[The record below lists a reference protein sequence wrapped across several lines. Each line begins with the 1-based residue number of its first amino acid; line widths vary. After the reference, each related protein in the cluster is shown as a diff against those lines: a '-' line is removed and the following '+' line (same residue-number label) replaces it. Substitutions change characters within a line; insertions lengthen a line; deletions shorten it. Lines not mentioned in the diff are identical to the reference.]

1 MSLKDDV
8 IDMVLSIGAGTIEA
22 IKKSKR
28 LDKINDIKLLI
39 ALKEAGFDM
48 NTISFSD
55 WLENHSIYIEGAL
68 SQRAETSGDLGLS
81 WKFIEGGFSK
91 KKMEQSGVKITLGL
105 HFRDMTEPEY
115 EVLKGMDIDDSKK
128 LVEVLENFEL

>member
-8 IDMVLSIGAGTIEA
+8 VDMVLSVGAGTIEA

-28 LDKINDIKLLI
+28 LDRVNDIKLLI

-48 NTISFSD
+48 ETISLSD
-55 WLENHSIYIEGAL
+55 WLENHNIYIEGAL
-68 SQRAETSGDLGLS
+68 SQRADTGGNIGLA

-91 KKMEQSGVKITLGL
+91 SKQEQSGVKLSLDL
-105 HFRDMTEPEY
+105 HFRSMEEPEY
-115 EVLKGMDIDDSKK
+115 EVLKALSVDESKK